1 MVINKKHKKQQFLT
15 LVFILSLSVLPS
27 CTPMKAT
34 HGNLL
39 EEDRTSQVEVGISTR
54 EDVFRVLGSP
64 TTVSPFDNN
73 VWYYMGQKTEK
84 RGIFDKE
91 VTDEKIVIVQFDE
104 NNTVSMFD
112 TMANARL
119 DVPIKD
125 SKTPTYGNEVTV
137 LQQMLGNLGKFNPPV
152 TE

>member
-1 MVINKKHKKQQFLT
+1 MVINKKYHKSLLLSAS
-15 LVFILSLSVLPS
+15 LVLGLALIPA

-39 EEDRTSQVEVGISTR
+39 EADRTSQIIAGTSTR
-54 EDVFRVLGSP
+54 DDVFRTLGSP

-91 VTDEKIVIVQFDE
+91 VVDETIVVVKFDDNNIV
-104 NNTVSMFD
+104 TAFD
-112 TMANARL
+112 TMNDARL
-119 DVPIKD
+119 DVPIKGD
-125 SKTPTYGNEVTV
+125 KTPTYGNEVTIM
-137 LQQMLGNLGKFNPPV
+137 QQMLGNLGKFNPP
-152 TE
+152 E